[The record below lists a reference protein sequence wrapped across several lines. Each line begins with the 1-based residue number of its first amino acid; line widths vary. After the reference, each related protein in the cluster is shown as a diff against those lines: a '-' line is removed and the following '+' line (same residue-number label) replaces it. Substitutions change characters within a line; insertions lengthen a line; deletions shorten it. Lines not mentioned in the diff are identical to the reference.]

1 MSKQQVQRKAAT
13 AAERAADTSKTNT
26 VASAIVHSAIVA
38 PAVPVPLETSA
49 PSGDVFV
56 CGLGRGKNFYMPVDD
71 SGVDRDGHSMFFLD
85 ALSTLQLFI
94 SK

>member
-13 AAERAADTSKTNT
+13 AAERAADTSKANMA
-26 VASAIVHSAIVA
+26 ASAIVQSATAA
-38 PAVPVPLETSA
+38 PPVPVPLAMSA

-71 SGVDRDGHSMFFLD
+71 SAVDRDGHSMFHLD
-85 ALSTLQLFI
+85 ALST
-94 SK
+94 